1 MTDVLIADDHPVV
14 LRGFRRLME
23 EASDVCLHEATDP
36 IGAYRIFHRLRP
48 AVVVTDLTFQ
58 GDGLAGLSLIR
69 RVRALE
75 PATRILA
82 FSMHDDPVIV
92 ARALESGATGYVL
105 KDTASGDLYHA
116 FERVQAGESYLDPAL
131 AAEVAL
137 LRAAARPDPLAALT
151 TRERQILALLGAG
164 RSHGAIA
171 EDLAVSYKTVAN
183 ACSQMRHKLGARS
196 LADLIRIGVRES
208 ERAR

>member
-1 MTDVLIADDHPVV
+1 VNVLVVDDHPIV
-14 LRGFRRLME
+14 LQGCRRVLE
-23 EASDVCLHEATDP
+23 DAGVEAVHEAT
-36 IGAYRIFHRLRP
+36 GVVAGYRSFRRHRP
-48 AVVVTDLTFQ
+48 AVVVADLTFQ
-58 GDGLAGLSLIR
+58 GNTLSGLELIR
-69 RVRALE
+69 RIRAVSPE
-75 PATRILA
+75 TRILV

>member
-1 MTDVLIADDHPVV
+1 MNVLVVDDHPIV
-14 LRGFRRLME
+14 LQGCRRVLE
-23 EASDVCLHEATDP
+23 DAGVEAVHEAT
-36 IGAYRIFHRLRP
+36 GVVAGYRSFHRHRP
-48 AVVVTDLTFQ
+48 AVVVADLTFQ
-58 GDGLAGLSLIR
+58 GNTLSGLELIR
-69 RVRALE
+69 RIRAVAPE
-75 PATRILA
+75 TRILV

-92 ARALESGATGYVL
+92 ARALESGAMGYVL
-105 KDTASGDLYHA
+105 KDTASGDLYRA

-137 LRAAARPDPLAALT
+137 LRAASRPDPFAALT
-151 TRERQILALLGAG
+151 ARERQILALLGAG

-171 EDLAVSYKTVAN
+171 EELAVSYKTVAN

-196 LADLIRIGVRES
+196 LADLIRIAVREG

>member
-1 MTDVLIADDHPVV
+1 MNVLVVDDHPIV
-14 LRGFRRLME
+14 LQGCRRVLE
-23 EASDVCLHEATDP
+23 DAGVEAVHEAT
-36 IGAYRIFHRLRP
+36 GVVAGYRSFRRHRP
-48 AVVVTDLTFQ
+48 AVVVADLTFQ
-58 GDGLAGLSLIR
+58 GNTLSGLELIR
-69 RVRALE
+69 RIRAVSPE
-75 PATRILA
+75 TRILV